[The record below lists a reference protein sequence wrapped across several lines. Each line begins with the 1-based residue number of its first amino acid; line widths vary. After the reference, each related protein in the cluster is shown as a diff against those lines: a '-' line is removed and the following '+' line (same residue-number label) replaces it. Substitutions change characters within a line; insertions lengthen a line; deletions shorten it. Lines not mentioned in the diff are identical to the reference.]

1 MSIIFQKTINKKV
14 SCNGI
19 GLHSGKEVRM
29 SLLPAP
35 ENSGII
41 FRRTD
46 ITDRNNEILA
56 NYQNVS
62 TTNLGTTISN
72 SDGVKVATIE
82 HLMAAIW
89 GYNMDNLIVE
99 LDAEEIPIMDGSS
112 SAFIF
117 LIECAGTHSQE
128 EPRKIIEILKKVEV
142 VDGDKSLTIEP
153 AKEFSVNLKIDFNHS
168 QLGQQNFDFHSDHT
182 SFKND
187 ISRART
193 FAFEKDIAKMHQLG
207 LALGGSLKN
216 AVVIGENGVL
226 NPEGLRYQDEFVRHK
241 MLDFIGDIFLAGG
254 YILGHFQGV
263 KAGHGVNNKLLHQL
277 FSDPTAYRFV

>member
-1 MSIIFQKTINKKV
+1 MSKIFQKTINKKV

-19 GLHSGKEVRM
+19 GLHSGKEVKM

-46 ITDRNNEILA
+46 ITDCNNEILA
-56 NYQNVS
+56 NYQNVT
-62 TTNLGTTISN
+62 TTNLGTTIAN
-72 SDGVKVATIE
+72 SAGVKVATIE

-99 LDAEEIPIMDGSS
+99 LDSEEIPIMDGSS

-117 LIECAGTHSQE
+117 LIECAGTHNQE
-128 EPRKIIEILKKVEV
+128 EPRKIIEILKKIEII
-142 VDGDKSLTIEP
+142 DGDKSLTIEP
-153 AKEFSVNLKIDFNHS
+153 SKEFSVNLRIDFNHI
-168 QLGQQNFDFHSDHT
+168 QLGQQDFDFHSAHT

-193 FAFEKDIAKMHQLG
+193 FAFEKDITKMHEHG

-216 AVVIGENGVL
+216 AVVIGENGIL
-226 NPEGLRYQDEFVRHK
+226 NKEGLRYKDEFVRHK

>member
-14 SCNGI
+14 SCNGV
-19 GLHSGKEVRM
+19 GLHSGREVKM

-41 FRRTD
+41 FRRID
-46 ITDRNNEILA
+46 VANNNEILA
-56 NYQNVS
+56 NYKNVVA
-62 TTNLGTTISN
+62 TNLGTTIAN
-72 SDGVKVATIE
+72 EFQIKVATIE

-89 GYNMDNLIVE
+89 GCEIDNLIVE
-99 LDAEEIPIMDGSS
+99 LNSEEIPIMDGSS
-112 SAFIF
+112 ASFIF
-117 LIECAGTHSQE
+117 LIECAGVHGQE

-142 VDGDKSLTIEP
+142 TDEGKSITVEP
-153 AKEFSVNLKIDFNHS
+153 AREFSVNLHINFNHP
-168 QLGQQNFDFHSDHT
+168 QLGEQDFDFHSART

-193 FAFEKDIAKMHQLG
+193 FAFEKDIEKMHQVG

-216 AVVIGENGVL
+216 AVVIGEHGIMNK
-226 NPEGLRYQDEFVRHK
+226 EGLRYKDEFVRHK

-254 YILGHFQGV
+254 YILGNFKGI
-263 KAGHGVNNKLLHQL
+263 KAGHGVNNKLLHKL
-277 FSDPTAYRFV
+277 FSDSSAYRFV

>member
-14 SCNGI
+14 SCVGV
-19 GLHSGKEVRM
+19 GLHGNKEVRM

-35 ENSGII
+35 ENNGIV
-41 FRRTD
+41 FKRVD
-46 ITDRNNEILA
+46 VVGKNNEILA
-56 NYQNVS
+56 NYKNVT
-62 TTNLGTTISN
+62 TTNLGTTIAN
-72 SDGVKVATIE
+72 LEDVRVATIE

-89 GYNMDNLIVE
+89 GCEVDNLIVE

-112 SAFIF
+112 SSFIF
-117 LIECAGTHSQE
+117 LIECAGIHKQE

-142 VDGDKSLTIEP
+142 VDGDKSLIIEP
-153 AKEFSVNLKIDFNHS
+153 AKEFSVNLQIDFKHN
-168 QLGQQNFDFHSDHT
+168 QLGQQDFEFHSSNT

-193 FAFEKDIAKMHQLG
+193 FAFEKDIEKMHQIG

-216 AVVIGENGVL
+216 AVVIGENGII
-226 NPEGLRYQDEFVRHK
+226 NSEGLRYKDEFVRHK

-254 YILGHFQGV
+254 YILGAFHGI
-263 KAGHGVNNKLLHQL
+263 KAGHGINNKLLHKL
-277 FSDPTAYRFV
+277 FLDPTAYRFI